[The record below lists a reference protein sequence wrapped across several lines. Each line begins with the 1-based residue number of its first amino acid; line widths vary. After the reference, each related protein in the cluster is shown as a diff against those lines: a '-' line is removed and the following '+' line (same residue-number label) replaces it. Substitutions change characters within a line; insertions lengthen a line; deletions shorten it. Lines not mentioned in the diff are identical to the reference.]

1 MNIFAVKYRFLTKE
15 RNKVAI
21 SFSYKRTSNVVQV
34 LLITY
39 RHYLTVI
46 RYILFICAYVYTL
59 VYFVLFIWAIFHYHF
74 HFQYN
79 QSCNTIKNL
88 FFGTFLSNI
97 QPQGGA

>member
-21 SFSYKRTSNVVQV
+21 SFSYKKTSNVAKV

-46 RYILFICAYVYTL
+46 RYILFI
-59 VYFVLFIWAIFHYHF
+59 
-74 HFQYN
+74 
-79 QSCNTIKNL
+79 
-88 FFGTFLSNI
+88 
-97 QPQGGA
+97 